1 MEETAVKTST
11 ETCLILCFFSIYPS
25 SSSSAEHF
33 ILILIQ
39 IMTAGDNHILTVE
52 IERFQKIFES
62 CDGVNGADPLPI
74 IYHITPFQSPHII
87 MEASPE

>member
-1 MEETAVKTST
+1 
-11 ETCLILCFFSIYPS
+11 
-25 SSSSAEHF
+25 
-33 ILILIQ
+33 
-39 IMTAGDNHILTVE
+39 MTAGDNHILTVE